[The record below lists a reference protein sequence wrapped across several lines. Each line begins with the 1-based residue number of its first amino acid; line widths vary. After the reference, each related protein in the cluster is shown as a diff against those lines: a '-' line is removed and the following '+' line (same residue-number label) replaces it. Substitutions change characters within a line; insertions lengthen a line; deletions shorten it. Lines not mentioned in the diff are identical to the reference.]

1 MSKVRTH
8 YDNLKVARNAPP
20 EVIRA
25 AYKALGQK
33 HHPDKNK
40 SSSESIRIMKIIN
53 ESYSVLSDPQTR
65 KAHDAWISQSDSR
78 QSTSST
84 SSAETQSNNT
94 QKNIFPSIVSG
105 EVYSSQID
113 QQTLRAL
120 KDRISGKN
128 KEQYAIKLEGVVS
141 NFFWLA
147 ILPVWFAYLF
157 YDAQGNRWPNSTL
170 YWHAGFTAIF
180 AWMIARNL
188 SWIIQWFSQPFKS
201 YLIITP
207 LYIIKFRLDKVSY
220 WPISAMTDLK
230 ATYNYYNGFYTGT
243 SFTITFNGKK
253 EDFFVKR
260 KKAYIKLVENLNR
273 YKADIKTAVLE
284 RKFDYFINKNDFFY
298 LTKYS
303 NAPKKPPRRILIN
316 TYVFVFVIAVVLLGV
331 AYFINKDNDFSLDQI
346 LMTDPFA
353 SYKTEPRVSYIRP
366 TADPKGQIW
375 PRKASYL
382 TNYPRLNT
390 GGLSSVTI
398 DNTQNDSDIFVK
410 LKSLTGNYGQMVRV
424 FYVPALD
431 QFKVSNVDAGR
442 YDIRYRDL
450 ASGKYARSDPF
461 LLEEIATQ
469 AGRQYSDTTLTIY
482 KVVNGNMEMHSLS
495 EAEF

>member
-1 MSKVRTH
+1 
-8 YDNLKVARNAPP
+8 
-20 EVIRA
+20 
-25 AYKALGQK
+25 
-33 HHPDKNK
+33 
-40 SSSESIRIMKIIN
+40 
-53 ESYSVLSDPQTR
+53 
-65 KAHDAWISQSDSR
+65 
-78 QSTSST
+78 
-84 SSAETQSNNT
+84 
-94 QKNIFPSIVSG
+94 
-105 EVYSSQID
+105 
-113 QQTLRAL
+113 
-120 KDRISGKN
+120 
-128 KEQYAIKLEGVVS
+128 
-141 NFFWLA
+141 
-147 ILPVWFAYLF
+147 
-157 YDAQGNRWPNSTL
+157 
-170 YWHAGFTAIF
+170 
-180 AWMIARNL
+180 
-188 SWIIQWFSQPFKS
+188 
-201 YLIITP
+201 
-207 LYIIKFRLDKVSY
+207 
-220 WPISAMTDLK
+220 
-230 ATYNYYNGFYTGT
+230 
-243 SFTITFNGKK
+243 
-253 EDFFVKR
+253 
-260 KKAYIKLVENLNR
+260 
-273 YKADIKTAVLE
+273 
-284 RKFDYFINKNDFFY
+284 
-298 LTKYS
+298 
-303 NAPKKPPRRILIN
+303 
-316 TYVFVFVIAVVLLGV
+316 LLGV